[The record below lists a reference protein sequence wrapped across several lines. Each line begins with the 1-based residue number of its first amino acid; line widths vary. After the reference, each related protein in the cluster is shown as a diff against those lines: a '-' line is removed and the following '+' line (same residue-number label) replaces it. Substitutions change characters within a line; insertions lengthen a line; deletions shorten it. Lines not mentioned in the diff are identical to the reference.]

1 MIAIVSYC
9 KLSKAIVSYHY
20 PICSNDS
27 YRELSLALTI
37 TDLFNILIANM
48 LKNAIS
54 RQNNVCLG
62 SWLSLRCF
70 FYRGFPIPDS
80 CTKATLACRR
90 LWRVLGIR
98 AMSAWVSRVRW
109 PVFQVF
115 QVFQVILLDHPIQV
129 CLSKAAW
136 DLVVNVFTI
145 SLQMWKHFDNES
157 TNGCHILPNNAHVR
171 NVGLKS

>member
-62 SWLSLRCF
+62 SCF

-90 LWRVLGIR
+90 LWRVLGIT

-109 PVFQVF
+109 PVIQVCQVSQVIQLFQGSQVF
-115 QVFQVILLDHPIQV
+115 QVFQVLLLDHPIQV
-129 CLSKAAW
+129 CLSKAGW
-136 DLVVNVFTI
+136 DLVVVNVFTI
-145 SLQMWKHFDNES
+145 SLQM
-157 TNGCHILPNNAHVR
+157 
-171 NVGLKS
+171 

>member
-37 TDLFNILIANM
+37 TNLFNILIANM
-48 LKNAIS
+48 LKNTIS

-80 CTKATLACRR
+80 CAKATLACRR
-90 LWRVLGIR
+90 LWRVLGIT

-109 PVFQVF
+109 PVIQMFQVSQVF
-115 QVFQVILLDHPIQV
+115 QVFQVSQVSLLDHPIQV

-145 SLQMWKHFDNES
+145 SLQM
-157 TNGCHILPNNAHVR
+157 
-171 NVGLKS
+171 